1 LPTSEADISASPFN
15 LTDEQQEIRDLARRV
30 AQENFRDHSLK
41 WEETGEIPWENIR
54 LLADTGLLGA
64 TIPETY
70 NGGGGSW
77 LEGALILE
85 QIGRVCYVTAMAAL
99 GEIGVQTQ
107 AIAAYGTEDQK
118 QRFLPPVTTGDLICA
133 VSMTEADAGSDIWAM
148 RTSAVD
154 DGDEVVINGEKIFCS
169 RADVAGL
176 FVVYVRWSDEPGTR
190 PIGAVLV
197 ERDSRGFTVTRA
209 NKTLGGE
216 ELYDLR
222 FEDCRIP
229 QANVLVREN
238 GFVRMLTAFN
248 GQRCL
253 NASISIGIAQGA
265 QDAAVAY
272 AKERKQG
279 GKLLAEH
286 QGIQWM
292 LADNEIEI
300 EAARQLVWRA
310 AANAQHGFPTRYE
323 SAIAKVFS
331 NEMALRVT
339 DRCLQIYGGHG
350 WLREMPVERY
360 LRWARYGP
368 LGGGTPQIQRNGIA
382 RELLK

>member
-1 LPTSEADISASPFN
+1 MLQTPQFG
-15 LTDEQQEIRDLARRV
+15 LTHEQREIRELARRV
-30 AQENFRDHSLK
+30 AQDNFLAKNLH
-41 WEETGEIPWENIR
+41 WEDTGEFPWENIK
-54 LLADTGLLGA
+54 LLAETGLLGA
-64 TIPETY
+64 TIPEEHG
-70 NGGGGSW
+70 GGGGSW
-77 LEGALILE
+77 LDAALILE
-85 QIGRVCYVTAMAAL
+85 QIGRTCYVTAMAAL
-99 GEIGVQTQ
+99 GELGVQTQ
-107 AIAAYGTEDQK
+107 ALAAYGTDEQK
-118 QRFLPPVTTGDLICA
+118 QRFLPRVAAGDLICA
-133 VSMTEADAGSDIWAM
+133 VSMTESDAGSDIWAM
-148 RTSAVD
+148 RTTAVD
-154 DGDEVVINGEKIFCS
+154 DGDQVVVNGEKVFCS

-197 ERDSRGFTVTRA
+197 ERDAPGFSVTRGSR
-209 NKTLGGE
+209 TLGGE
-216 ELYDLR
+216 ALYDLR
-222 FEDCRIP
+222 FDDCRIP

-238 GFVRMLTAFN
+238 GFRRMLTAFN

-253 NASISIGIAQGA
+253 NASISLGIAQGA

-272 AKERKQG
+272 AKERRQG
-279 GKLLAEH
+279 GKLLGEH

-300 EAARQLVWRA
+300 EAARQLIWRA
-310 AANAQHGFPTRYE
+310 AANAAGGFPTRYE
-323 SAIAKVFS
+323 AAIAKTFS

-339 DRCLQIYGGHG
+339 DRVLQIYGGHG
-350 WLREMPVERY
+350 WLREMPAERY